1 MAIQARKKRK
11 AKPKKNQNRK
21 KSDSTK
27 PKKSESDKNEDQISP
42 PAGTQPTST
51 VDDNDTDSAPDID
64 EEEILGS
71 DDDEQESP
79 KDYCKVSYYMSKI
92 FKGPVSKKN
101 RKIQKYSPKKEADFF
116 TLSNQRKKKIV

>member
-92 FKGPVSKKN
+92 FKGPVSKKKSKN
-101 RKIQKYSPKKEADFF
+101 SKIQPKKGSRLFYAFESAQ
-116 TLSNQRKKKIV
+116 TKIV